1 LGCQICSE
9 VHNEYVYASYS
20 RGVGCK
26 KNQNN
31 LLNFILKVMA
41 LYNTQ
46 HQIFDHAAI
55 SLNVGFIV
63 LGLLPEAA
71 VLWSPQTPP

>member
-1 LGCQICSE
+1 
-9 VHNEYVYASYS
+9 
-20 RGVGCK
+20 
-26 KNQNN
+26 
-31 LLNFILKVMA
+31 MA
-41 LYNTQ
+41 LYNIQ

-63 LGLLPEAA
+63 LGLWIGAA